1 MEIVICS
8 DTVFSDPVIHKYLQ
22 EDAVFSLRRYKNSG
36 TLPFKQL
43 RMLRGHRVASPVPQP
58 GAAGGLARPA
68 SKHPD
73 YLGSARRDPNQW
85 LQA

>member
-1 MEIVICS
+1 MICS
-8 DTVFSDPVIHKYLQ
+8 ATVFSDPVIHKYLQ
-22 EDAVFSLRRYKNSG
+22 KDAVFSLRRYNDGG
-36 TLPFKQL
+36 TPPFEQL

-58 GAAGGLARPA
+58 GAVGGLARPA

-73 YLGSARRDPNQW
+73 YLGSAQRDPNQW